1 MQTVSQQM
9 MTKIYYYCFV
19 HFYNR
24 KILHLVKYQVRNRA
38 AILNGKKSHFRIEIL
53 VWLVNL
59 QKKNLFIEL
68 SMFFQYI
75 TTALDQRLIK
85 QNSDIKKKKQDCS
98 YQGEALKVPTAFYR
112 LWSSNNINNIKN

>member
-85 QNSDIKKKKQDCS
+85 QNSDIKKKNK
-98 YQGEALKVPTAFYR
+98 TAR
-112 LWSSNNINNIKN
+112 IRAKP